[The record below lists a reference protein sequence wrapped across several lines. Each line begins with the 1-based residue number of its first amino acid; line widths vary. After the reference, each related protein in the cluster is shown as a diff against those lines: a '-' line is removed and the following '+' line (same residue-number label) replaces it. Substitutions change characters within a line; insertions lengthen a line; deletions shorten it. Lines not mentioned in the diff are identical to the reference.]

1 MSADA
6 SAPPHPSWLGQS
18 FGLGR
23 ASAQN
28 WQGSPGVVGHL
39 PWNLAHLTWSRHS
52 KSVPSA
58 PRGAWAVWLALCF
71 WGWLVI
77 APRCSL
83 PFLSLSLGAPVSQ
96 EHSFESFPLAFQG
109 TDRPYLPAWDCL
121 LLQLRLMGLSLVF
134 WVSSCLAAL
143 VQVTWP
149 W

>member
-1 MSADA
+1 MPLLFLTLPGWVKA
-6 SAPPHPSWLGQS
+6 SGWEEPRPRTGEAALVSW
-18 FGLGR
+18 
-23 ASAQN
+23 
-28 WQGSPGVVGHL
+28 GHL
-39 PWNLAHLTWSRHS
+39 PWNLAHLTWSRRS

-58 PRGAWAVWLALCF
+58 PRGVWAVWLALWF

-77 APRCSL
+77 ASRCSL
-83 PFLSLSLGAPVSQ
+83 PFLSLSLGAPERQ
-96 EHSFESFPLAFQG
+96 EHSFESLPLAFQG
-109 TDRPYLPAWDCL
+109 TDRTYLPAWDCL